1 MADRFK
7 IELDREGVRSL
18 LRSEK
23 ALKVCSKYA
32 DAAVKKLGD
41 GYEATEWVGKN
52 RANASVAATTYDA
65 RRENS
70 ENNTILKAVYA
81 SD

>member
-1 MADRFK
+1 MTVK
-7 IELDREGVRSL
+7 IELNREGVRSL

-23 ALKVCSKYA
+23 ALEMCSKYA
-32 DAAVKKLGD
+32 DDAVKKLGD
-41 GYEATEWVGKN
+41 GYETSEYIGRN
-52 RANASVAATTYDA
+52 RVNASVAAVTPAA
-65 RRENS
+65 RKENS